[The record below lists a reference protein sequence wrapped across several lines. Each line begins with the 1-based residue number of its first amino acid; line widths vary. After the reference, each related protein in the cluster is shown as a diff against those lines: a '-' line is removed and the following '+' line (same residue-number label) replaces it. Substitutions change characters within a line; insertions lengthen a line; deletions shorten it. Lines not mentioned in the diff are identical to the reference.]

1 MKLYSIIPILLLLT
15 MMASNSKTSKSDP
28 TNETSFSKEKEVVQ
42 YLIPKQKSIHLF
54 NLPEGVSEKQ
64 IIASLSEINSVIS
77 DLGYSNVGYQLYKV
91 ESDTIQKY
99 RYFMEGLWP
108 DPETY
113 RIIHEDEK
121 WKQAAEKNT
130 EMWDKVFAEEIYRR
144 VLKVDTG
151 E

>member
-1 MKLYSIIPILLLLT
+1 
-15 MMASNSKTSKSDP
+15 MASNRKNSESEKE
-28 TNETSFSKEKEVVQ
+28 NELSSSKEKEVVQ
-42 YLIPKQKSIHLF
+42 YLTPKQKSIHLF

-130 EMWDKVFAEEIYRR
+130 EMWEKVVVEEIYRR